1 MQVQQNIALAPYTTF
16 KIGGSARFFVAVKT
30 VEELKESLDFARD
43 QNLATLIL
51 GGGSN
56 VLISD
61 DGFDGLVIKIEIKN
75 GITVDKTSVA
85 ASAGESWDDLVAFC
99 VENGLW
105 GIENLSGIPGTLGGA
120 IVQNIGAYGAA
131 LSQVLTLVAVYDTR
145 HQQVKMLS
153 VEECKF
159 GYRGSIFKEEEG
171 RYIILAA
178 TLRLVSSPTPN
189 ISYKDLQTRF
199 KDSSVDIKAI
209 RDAVLEIRK
218 AKFPDLTVEGTAGSF
233 FKNPIVPLAEAKALQ
248 ARYPDLPLFE
258 MPETTDIK
266 VPLGWFLDYKHGVID
281 LRDVRVG
288 GARMFEKQFL
298 VLVAERNTSANDVQE
313 LVRVVQKKVFD
324 ELHITIEPE
333 VKVIS

>member
-1 MQVQQNIALAPYTTF
+1 MQFLENIALAPYTTF
-16 KIGGSARFFVAVKT
+16 KIGGLARFFVAVKT
-30 VEELKESLDFARD
+30 VDELAESLDFARD

-56 VLISD
+56 ILISD

-85 ASAGESWDDLVAFC
+85 ASAGENWDELVAFC

-120 IVQNIGAYGAA
+120 VVQNIGAYGAA
-131 LSQVLTLVAVYDTR
+131 LSQVLTLVAVYDTTETR
-145 HQQVKMLS
+145 IKMLS

-189 ISYKDLQTRF
+189 VSYKDLQTRF
-199 KDSSVDIKAI
+199 KDSSIDLKAI
-209 RDAVLEIRK
+209 RNAVLEIR
-218 AKFPDLTVEGTAGSF
+218 AGKFPDLAVEGTAGSF
-233 FKNPIVPLAEAKALQ
+233 FKNPIMSQEEANVLKQ
-248 ARYPDLPLFE
+248 TYPEMPLFS
-258 MPETTDIK
+258 MPETNGIK
-266 VPLGWFLDYKHGVID
+266 VPLGWLLDHALN
-281 LRDVRVG
+281 LRGYAVG
-288 GARMFEKQFL
+288 GARLFEKQAL
-298 VLVAERNTSANDVQE
+298 VIAAAQGTSAHEVKE
-313 LVRVVQKKVFD
+313 LVNTVQKKVFE
-324 ELHITIEPE
+324 ELKIKIEPE
-333 VKVIS
+333 VKIL

>member
-1 MQVQQNIALAPYTTF
+1 MQVQQHIALAPYTTF
-16 KIGGSARFFVAVKT
+16 KIGGPARYFVVAETIEDVKQ
-30 VEELKESLDFARD
+30 SLDFARD

-61 DGFDGLVIKIEIKN
+61 QGFDGLVIKIEIKN
-75 GITVDKTSVA
+75 GFTVDKISVA
-85 ASAGESWDDLVAFC
+85 ASAGESWDELVEFC
-99 VENGLW
+99 VGHDLW
-105 GIENLSGIPGTLGGA
+105 GIENLSGIPGTVGGA

-145 HQQVKMLS
+145 DEEVKMLS
-153 VEECKF
+153 VAECKF

-178 TLRLVSSPTPN
+178 TFRLSSSPTPN
-189 ISYKDLQTRF
+189 VSYKDLQARF
-199 KDSSVDIKAI
+199 NDSSIDIKAI
-209 RDAVLEIRK
+209 RAAVLEIRK
-218 AKFPDLTVEGTAGSF
+218 AKFPDLSVEGTAGSF

-248 ARYPDLPLFE
+248 EKYPDLPLFE

-298 VLVAERNTSANDVQE
+298 VLVAERNTSARDVKE
-313 LVRVVQKKVFD
+313 LVNTVQKKVFE
-324 ELHITIEPE
+324 ELKIKIEPE
-333 VKVIS
+333 VKIV